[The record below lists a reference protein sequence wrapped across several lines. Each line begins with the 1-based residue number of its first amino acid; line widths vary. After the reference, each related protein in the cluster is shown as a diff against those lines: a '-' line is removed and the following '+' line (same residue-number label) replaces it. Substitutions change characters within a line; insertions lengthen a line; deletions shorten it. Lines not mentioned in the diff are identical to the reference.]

1 MLYQLSYSCLNL
13 RGSKPIPAEIFR
25 WRNEEL
31 AISRGGFKPPL
42 LTFGSTPL
50 GVPGL
55 LENLSS
61 IGAQL
66 IEAATGRPPQ
76 PYSLVIFS
84 RPDVTSFVALRVS
97 KMRFAL
103 FVMLL

>member
-1 MLYQLSYSCLNL
+1 MLYQLSYSCLKS
-13 RGSKPIPAEIFR
+13 RGFRVHPAEIFR

-55 LENLSS
+55 LEILSS
-61 IGAQL
+61 IYAQV
-66 IEAATGRPPQ
+66 IEIDAGDRIGRW
-76 PYSLVIFS
+76 
-84 RPDVTSFVALRVS
+84 
-97 KMRFAL
+97 
-103 FVMLL
+103 